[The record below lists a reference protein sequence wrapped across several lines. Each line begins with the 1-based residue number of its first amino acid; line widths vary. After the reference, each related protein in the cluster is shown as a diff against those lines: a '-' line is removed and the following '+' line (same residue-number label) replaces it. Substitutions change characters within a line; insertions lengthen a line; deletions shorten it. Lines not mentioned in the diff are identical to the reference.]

1 MKKLKIYIDTS
12 VISHLQADD
21 TPDRMMKTHKFWENL
36 DIREYEFYISELV
49 MAEINNCP
57 EPKRSYLESLLRQA
71 PLLLLEL
78 DDEVFELAEKYIDE
92 GIFPIKYRDDAIHVA
107 LASVYNCNVVVSWNF
122 KHMVKIRTILG
133 VNGINKLMGYLEIE
147 IVTPEFITEEEDND
161 ND

>member
-21 TPDRMMKTHKFWENL
+21 MPDRMSKTHGFWENL
-36 DIREYEFYISELV
+36 DKEEYEFYISELV
-49 MAEINNCP
+49 MAEISNCP
-57 EPKRSYLESLLRQA
+57 EPKRSNLESFLKQA
-71 PLLLLEL
+71 SLSLLEL
-78 DDEVFELAEKYIDE
+78 DDEVIELAEKYIDE

-107 LASVYNCNVVVSWNF
+107 LASVYNCNVIVSWNF

-147 IVTPEFITEEEDND
+147 IVTPEFIIEEEGND

>member
-21 TPDRMMKTHKFWENL
+21 MPDRMSKTHKFWENL
-36 DIREYEFYISELV
+36 DKKEYEFYISELV

-57 EPKRSYLESLLRQA
+57 EPKRSKLESSLKQV
-71 PLLLLEL
+71 PLSLLEL
-78 DDEVFELAEKYIDE
+78 DDEVIELAKKYIGE
-92 GIFPIKYRDDAIHVA
+92 GIFPVKYRDDAIHVA
-107 LASVYNCNVVVSWNF
+107 LASVYNCNVIVSWNF

-147 IVTPEFITEEEDND
+147 IVTPEFITEEEGND

>member
-21 TPDRMMKTHKFWENL
+21 TPDRMSKTHDFWKHL
-36 DIREYEFYISELV
+36 DQEEYEFYISELV

-57 EPKRSYLESLLRQA
+57 EPKRSDLERLLQQVPLSLL
-71 PLLLLEL
+71 EI
-78 DDEVFELAEKYIDE
+78 DDEVIELAERYIDE
-92 GIFPIKYRDDAIHVA
+92 GIFPAKYRDDAIHVA
-107 LASVYNCNVVVSWNF
+107 LASVYNCNVIVSWNF

-147 IVTPEFITEEEDND
+147 IVTPEFITEEGGND

>member
-12 VISHLQADD
+12 VISHLQAGD
-21 TPDRMMKTHKFWENL
+21 TPDRMAKTHKFWDNL
-36 DIREYEFYISELV
+36 DDKEYEFYISELV

-57 EPKRSYLESLLRQA
+57 EPKRSYLESSLKQA
-71 PLLLLEL
+71 PLSLLEL

-107 LASVYNCNVVVSWNF
+107 LASVYNCNVIVSWNF

-147 IVTPEFITEEEDND
+147 IVTPEFITEEEGND